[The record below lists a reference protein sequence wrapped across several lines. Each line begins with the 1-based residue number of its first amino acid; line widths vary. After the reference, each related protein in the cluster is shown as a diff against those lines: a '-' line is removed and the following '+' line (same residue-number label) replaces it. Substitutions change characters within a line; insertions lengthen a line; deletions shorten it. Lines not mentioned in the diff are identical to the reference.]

1 MSEKP
6 PVVLTPSPGA
16 GLPAD
21 IASYNAHLATA
32 ATTGTDKWFTAS
44 WLFAE
49 CYMYR
54 RLRAL
59 FAAQPHW
66 AAFDCFQAQKMAAF
80 GSSAKGIMDLAT
92 SMEALV
98 SRGKPAED
106 VLHAEWDGI
115 MSTCLWGN
123 VSSCAESERG

>member
-1 MSEKP
+1 MRCATTVSCHLSRVRLVSEKP

-66 AAFDCFQAQKMAAF
+66 AAFDCFQADRK
-80 GSSAKGIMDLAT
+80 S
-92 SMEALV
+92 V
-98 SRGKPAED
+98 
-106 VLHAEWDGI
+106 V
-115 MSTCLWGN
+115 
-123 VSSCAESERG
+123 